1 MLTGLGNLIRVIGG
15 LSNTFWGILIL
26 CFSMYIA
33 VHHDTQIGY
42 YFAGIGSTLIGINH
56 PTRKENPDAGNSPS

>member
-26 CFSMYIA
+26 SSSMYIA
-33 VHHDTQIGY
+33 VHHDKQVGY

-56 PTRKENPDAGNSPS
+56 PPRKENPDASNPTS